1 MNEINQQSNII
12 RDMPM
17 IALRGMVMFPKTVM
31 HFDVGRD
38 VSLAALNYAMERDCD
53 VFLVA
58 QRDISADSPDEKQ
71 LYSIGCIARIKQILK
86 NPEGGIRAVAAGDRR
101 AELLGMTVRKPFL
114 RADVSVCG
122 QKPVRCG
129 KIRLEA
135 LRRSAMELFEEYSE
149 LVPRM
154 APDLYMNAVATEDI
168 GELAD
173 FFGEYL
179 YFKQEDRQSI
189 LNELDPVKRIK
200 RVISVFE
207 KEIDILELE
216 NDIHFRV
223 KEQID
228 KNNRE
233 YYIREQIRVL
243 NSELDEEED
252 LDECD
257 AYEDKIRALKLSAEN
272 EEHLLKEVDRLR
284 KMPVGSHEGTV
295 VRTYLDAVI
304 ELPWNK
310 FTKERNDLA
319 AAKRQLDKD
328 HWGLEKIK
336 ERILE
341 FLAVKQLAPDIKG
354 QTICLVGPP
363 GVGKTSLA
371 RSIAKTLN
379 RKYAR
384 ISLGGVRDD
393 ADIRGHRK
401 TYIGSMPGRIM
412 NAVKLAGSSNALI
425 LLDEVDKLCSDFRGD
440 PAAALLEVL
449 DSEQNGAYRDHYIEL
464 PFDLSNIMFITTANT
479 TDSIPAPLL
488 DRMEVIELDSYTREE
503 KLNIAKKHLLPKQMK
518 RHGLKSAIFSV
529 TDGAILEIIDY
540 YTRESGVREVEREL
554 AAICRKAAKEY
565 LETGKKIKADE
576 KTVGRYLGVRK
587 FRESDFAAAGAV
599 GTVNGLA
606 WTSVGG
612 VLLPV
617 EVSVLDGSGKLEL
630 TGQLGDVMK
639 ESARTAV
646 SFIRSRCD
654 ALGIDKEFYKNKDI
668 HIHAPEGAVPKDGPS
683 AGITMALALASALT
697 GRKVAGGIAMTGEIT
712 LRGRVLQIGGLKEK
726 SMAAYRHGIRRV
738 LIPKENLPDLEEI
751 SETVRAATEFIP
763 VEHMDEVLA
772 LALEKNGEEK

>member
-1 MNEINQQSNII
+1 MNELNQPSII
-12 RDMPM
+12 RDIPM

-31 HFDVGRD
+31 HFDVARD
-38 VSLAALNYAMERDCD
+38 VSVAALNYAMEHECD

-58 QRDISADSPDEKQ
+58 QRDITVDAPDEKQ
-71 LYSIGCIARIKQILK
+71 LYGIGCIARIKQIMK
-86 NPEGGIRAVAAGDRR
+86 NPEGGIRAVAAGLSR
-101 AELLGMTVRKPFL
+101 AELTGITVRKPFL
-114 RADVSVCG
+114 RADVRLCEL
-122 QKPVRCG
+122 KPVSG
-129 KIRLEA
+129 KAIRIEA

-179 YFKQEDRQSI
+179 YFKYDDRQTI
-189 LNELDPVKRIK
+189 LDELDPVKRIR
-200 RVISVFE
+200 RVVAIFE
-207 KEIDILELE
+207 NEIDILELE

-243 NSELDEEED
+243 NSELDEEEP
-252 LDECD
+252 DECNI
-257 AYEDKIRALKLSAEN
+257 YEAQVRMLRLPEES
-272 EEHLLKEVDRLR
+272 EEHLLKEIDRLR

-295 VRTYLDAVI
+295 VRTYLDTVI
-304 ELPWNK
+304 ELPWNVT
-310 FTKERNDLA
+310 TKERNNLD
-319 AAKRQLDKD
+319 AAKKQLDRD
-328 HWGLEKIK
+328 HWGLDKIK

-371 RSIAKTLN
+371 KSIAKTLN

-449 DSEQNGAYRDHYIEL
+449 DAEQNNAYRDHYIEL

-518 RHGLKSAIFSV
+518 RHGLKPAVFKV
-529 TDGAILEIIDY
+529 TDGAILEIINF

-554 AAICRKAAKEY
+554 AAVCRKAAKEY
-565 LETGKKIKADE
+565 LENGGKIKVDE

-587 FRESDFAAAGAV
+587 FRESDFASEGAV
-599 GTVNGLA
+599 GTANGLA
-606 WTSVGG
+606 WTAVGG

-617 EVSVLDGSGKLEL
+617 EVSALDGSGKLEL
-630 TGQLGDVMK
+630 TGRLGDVMK

-654 ALGIDKEFYKNKDI
+654 ALGIDGEFYKTKDI

-697 GRKVAGGIAMTGEIT
+697 GRKVTGGIAMTGEIT

-738 LIPKENLPDLEEI
+738 IIPKENLPDLDEI
-751 SETVRAATEFIP
+751 SETVKKATEFIP
-763 VEHMDEVLA
+763 VAHMDEVLA
-772 LALEKNGEEK
+772 LALEKDVSE

>member
-1 MNEINQQSNII
+1 MNENNEPRII
-12 RDMPM
+12 RDIPM

-31 HFDVGRD
+31 HFDVARD
-38 VSLAALNYAMERDCD
+38 VSLAALNYAMEHDCD
-53 VFLVA
+53 IFLVA
-58 QRDISADSPDEKQ
+58 QRDITVDAPNEKQ
-71 LYSIGCIARIKQILK
+71 LYAVGCIARIKQILK
-86 NPEGGIRAVAAGDRR
+86 NPEGGIRAVAAGFSR
-101 AELLGMTVRKPFL
+101 AELCGITVRKPFL
-114 RADVSVCG
+114 RADVALCET
-122 QKPVRCG
+122 KPVRSSAV
-129 KIRLEA
+129 RVEA

-154 APDLYMNAVATEDI
+154 APDLYMNAVATTDV

-179 YFKQEDRQSI
+179 YFKYEDRQTI
-189 LNELDPVKRIK
+189 LDELDPVKRIK
-200 RVISVFE
+200 RVVAIFE

-243 NSELDEEED
+243 NSELDEDED

-257 AYEDKIRALKLSAEN
+257 AYEDKIKALKLSAEN
-272 EEHLLKEVDRLR
+272 EEHLMKEVDRLR

-295 VRTYLDAVI
+295 VRTYLDTVI
-304 ELPWNK
+304 DLPWNT
-310 FTKERNDLA
+310 FTKEKNDLA
-319 AAKRQLDKD
+319 AAKKQLDKD
-328 HWGLEKIK
+328 HWGLDKIK

-371 RSIAKTLN
+371 KSIAKTLN

-449 DSEQNGAYRDHYIEL
+449 DAEQNNAYRDHYIEL
-464 PFDLSNIMFITTANT
+464 PFDLSNVMFITTANT

-488 DRMEVIELDSYTREE
+488 DRMELIELDSYTREE

-518 RHGLKSAIFSV
+518 RHGLSRSVFSV
-529 TDGAILEIIDY
+529 TDGAILEIIDF
-540 YTRESGVREVEREL
+540 YTREAGVREVEREL
-554 AAICRKAAKEY
+554 AAVCRKAAKEY
-565 LETGKKIKADE
+565 LENGKRIKVDE
-576 KTVGRYLGVRK
+576 KAVGRYLGVRK
-587 FRESDFAAAGAV
+587 FRESDFASEGAV

-617 EVSVLDGSGKLEL
+617 EVSALDGSGKLEL

-654 ALGIDKEFYKNKDI
+654 ALGIDKDFYKTKDI

-683 AGITMALALASALT
+683 AGITIALALASALS

-726 SMAAYRHGIRRV
+726 SMAAYRHGIKRV
-738 LIPKENLPDLEEI
+738 IIPKENLPDLEDI
-751 SETVRAATEFIP
+751 SKTVREATEFIP
-763 VEHMDEVLA
+763 VSHMDEVLA
-772 LALEKNGEEK
+772 LALEKDVGE

>member
-1 MNEINQQSNII
+1 
-12 RDMPM
+12 M

-31 HFDVGRD
+31 HFDVARD
-38 VSLAALNYAMERDCD
+38 VSLAALNYAMEHDCD
-53 VFLVA
+53 IFLVA
-58 QRDISADSPDEKQ
+58 QRDITVDAPNEKQ
-71 LYSIGCIARIKQILK
+71 LYAVGCIARIKQILK
-86 NPEGGIRAVAAGDRR
+86 NPEGGIRAVAAGFSR
-101 AELLGMTVRKPFL
+101 AELCGITVRKPFL
-114 RADVSVCG
+114 RADVALCG
-122 QKPVRCG
+122 TKPVKG
-129 KIRLEA
+129 SAIRIEA

-154 APDLYMNAVATEDI
+154 APDLYMNAVATPDL

-179 YFKQEDRQSI
+179 YFKYEDRQTI
-189 LNELDPVKRIK
+189 LDELDPVKRIK
-200 RVISVFE
+200 RVVAIFE

-243 NSELDEEED
+243 NSELDEDED

-257 AYEDKIRALKLSAEN
+257 AYEDKIKALKLSAEN

-295 VRTYLDAVI
+295 VRTYLDTVI

-310 FTKERNDLA
+310 FTKEKNDLA
-319 AAKRQLDKD
+319 AAKKQLDKD
-328 HWGLEKIK
+328 HWGLDKIK

-371 RSIAKTLN
+371 KSIAKTLN

-449 DSEQNGAYRDHYIEL
+449 DAEQNNAYRDHYIEL
-464 PFDLSNIMFITTANT
+464 PFDLSNVMFITTANT

-488 DRMEVIELDSYTREE
+488 DRMELIELDSYTREE

-518 RHGLKSAIFSV
+518 RHGLSRSVFSV
-529 TDGAILEIIDY
+529 TDGAILEIIDF
-540 YTRESGVREVEREL
+540 YTREAGVREVEREL
-554 AAICRKAAKEY
+554 AAVCRKAAKEY
-565 LETGKKIKADE
+565 LENGKRIKVDE
-576 KTVGRYLGVRK
+576 KAVGRYLGVRK
-587 FRESDFAAAGAV
+587 FRESDFASEGAV

-617 EVSVLDGSGKLEL
+617 EVSALDGSGKLEL

-654 ALGIDKEFYKNKDI
+654 ALGIDKDFYKTKDI

-683 AGITMALALASALT
+683 AGITIALALASALT
-697 GRKVAGGIAMTGEIT
+697 GRKVAGGVAMTGEIT

-738 LIPKENLPDLEEI
+738 IIPKENLPDLENV
-751 SETVRAATEFIP
+751 SETVRKATEFIP
-763 VEHMDEVLA
+763 VSEMDEVLA
-772 LALEKNGEEK
+772 LALEKDVSE